1 MNKTVVKALT
11 PNSKWEDKDDLLD
24 IVYWSRQLIALVI
37 GFVWGLI
44 GIKGILGILTYCAIT
59 AVVMNFYV
67 TNLQGQD
74 LDDYGGFFELAK
86 EGFMSSFATFLVM
99 WIIVYSSFYF

>member
-1 MNKTVVKALT
+1 MDIAFFKALK

-37 GFVWGLI
+37 GFIWGLLS
-44 GIKGILGILTYCAIT
+44 IKGLLGILAYCAIT

-67 TNLQGQD
+67 TNFQGQD

-86 EGFMSSFATFLVM
+86 EGFMSSFASFLVM